1 MNAPT
6 GSDAQSDTQ
15 DHTADANTTHLSIRH
30 DRTAEMGQQ
39 TRRSRSTHSSV
50 AHFSHECRTQH
61 TTVHRCRARQPL
73 NRRTTF
79 RQLLSPHVCE
89 HTHDTPDQA
98 HVSIMTACSDAWL
111 KARTVGGG
119 ARGVQREQRA
129 HRHARCPLLP
139 QPRPSGGKQACA
151 GGSHSSSA
159 VRWIRTG
166 PSTGTGTDL
175 PAVPVAIAAHVPCN
189 GEA

>member
-1 MNAPT
+1 MHKDERLDRLGHTLRHT
-6 GSDAQSDTQ
+6 GPHSRRKHDPSQ
-15 DHTADANTTHLSIRH
+15 HTYSIRH

-39 TRRSRSTHSSV
+39 TRRSRSTHGSL
-50 AHFSHECRTQH
+50 AHFSRGYHAQH
-61 TTVHRCRARQPL
+61 IPLHHWRAQQPL
-73 NRRTTF
+73 NRRTTCH
-79 RQLLSPHVCE
+79 QLLSPHVCE

-139 QPRPSGGKQACA
+139 QPCPSEAIRAC
-151 GGSHSSSA
+151 GELSHSSSA
-159 VRWIRTG
+159 INRQQHFC
-166 PSTGTGTDL
+166 L
-175 PAVPVAIAAHVPCN
+175 
-189 GEA
+189 